1 MKSPFSILPPDDSS
15 KAGGSGASCSSVAV
29 NIAEPRDLDGK
40 RAFAGR
46 AAVVTLGCAK
56 NQVDSEVMIGVLRNT
71 GFEIVND
78 LNHADIAVVNTCG
91 FLESAVKESVDCVLE
106 LSKLKQSGSLRRLLV
121 AGCMVERY
129 KGDIRKALPEVDSF
143 IALDGLLSVGQAALG
158 TLDEG
163 LRDILNEGA
172 RPYFLYDEKMPRH
185 LASKRH
191 MAYVKVAEGCNRP
204 CAFCIIPQIRGAM
217 RSRSIESIVREVS
230 ALSQQGVREI
240 NLVAQDLTAFG
251 TDNGSGRL
259 VDLLRAIDATDREL
273 KNSPLWVR
281 LLYAYPV
288 GVDDE
293 LLSGIVELPTVCD
306 YLDVP
311 LQHSSE
317 AVLKNMKRPIGRF
330 GSRRFV
336 EYVRATASKIKLR
349 TTFIVGFPGESE
361 NDIRD
366 LEEFVS
372 EGHFESVGVFT
383 YSPEQGTDA
392 FSLKGQISEKEKRA
406 RRDRIMLAQQKV
418 RVERNKEYIGAELD
432 VLVEGPHEETDMLL
446 SARTRFQ
453 APEVDGSVL
462 INDIAEGLGE
472 VTAGHLGR
480 VVITDVSGYDLVA
493 TLIS

>member
-1 MKSPFSILPPDDSS
+1 MKSPLAILPADDKPAS
-15 KAGGSGASCSSVAV
+15 SCSSVAV
-29 NIAEPRDLDGK
+29 NIAEPQNLEGG

-46 AAVVTLGCAK
+46 AAIVTLGCAK

-78 LNHADIAVVNTCG
+78 LSHADVAVVNTCG

-106 LSKLKQSGSLRRLLV
+106 LSELKKSGSLRRLLV

-158 TLDEG
+158 ADES

-172 RPYFLYDEKMPRH
+172 RPYFIYDETMPRH
-185 LASKRH
+185 LASRSH
-191 MAYVKVAEGCNRP
+191 TAYVKVSEGCNRP

-217 RSRSIESIVREVS
+217 RSRSIESITKEVQ
-230 ALSQQGVREI
+230 ALALQGVKEF

-251 TDNGSGRL
+251 TDTGKGRL
-259 VDLLRAIDATDREL
+259 VDLLRSIDATG
-273 KNSPLWVR
+273 SAAWVR

-293 LLSGIVELPTVCD
+293 LLKAIVELPSVCD

-311 LQHSSE
+311 LQHASE
-317 AVLKNMKRPIGRF
+317 SVLKSMKRPVGRF

-336 EYVRATASKIKLR
+336 EYVKATAPQIKLR
-349 TTFIVGFPGESE
+349 TTFIVGFPGETE
-361 NDIRD
+361 EDVKD
-366 LEEFVS
+366 LEALVS

-392 FSLKGQISEKEKRA
+392 YSMADQISEKEKRA

-418 RVERNKEYIGAELD
+418 RVKRNQEYIGQELD
-432 VLVEGPHEETDMLL
+432 VLVDGPHEETDLLL
-446 SARTRFQ
+446 SARSRFQ
-453 APEVDGSVL
+453 APEVDGNVL
-462 INDIAEGLGE
+462 INDVAEGLGE
-472 VTAGHLGR
+472 ISAGHLGR
-480 VVITDVSGYDLVA
+480 VKITDVSGYDLVG
-493 TLIS
+493 TLVK

>member
-1 MKSPFSILPPDDSS
+1 MKSALSILPIDDGQSS
-15 KAGGSGASCSSVAV
+15 RCSSVAV
-29 NIAEPRDLDGK
+29 NINEPRPLDGTV
-40 RAFAGR
+40 AFSGR

-56 NQVDSEVMIGVLRNT
+56 NQVDSEVMIGVLRNS

-78 LNHADIAVVNTCG
+78 LKRADVAVVNTCG

-106 LSKLKQSGSLRRLLV
+106 LSELKRSGSLRRLLV

-158 TLDEG
+158 TDDS
-163 LRDILNEGA
+163 LRDILHEGA
-172 RPYFLYDEKMPRH
+172 RPYFLYDDTMPRH
-185 LASKRH
+185 LASQRH
-191 MAYVKVAEGCNRP
+191 MAYVKVSEGCNRP

-217 RSRSIESIVREVS
+217 RSRTIESIAREVQ
-230 ALSQQGVREI
+230 ALGAQGVREI
-240 NLVAQDLTAFG
+240 NLVAQDLTSFG
-251 TDNGSGRL
+251 ADKGERL
-259 VDLLRAIDATDREL
+259 VDLLRQLDAS
-273 KNSPLWVR
+273 KAAAWIR

-293 LLSGIVELPTVCD
+293 LLSAIVELPTVCD

-317 AVLKNMKRPIGRF
+317 EVLRAMKRPIGRF

-336 EYVRATASKIKLR
+336 EYVRATAPAIKLR
-349 TTFIVGFPGESE
+349 TTFIVGFPGETE
-361 NDIRD
+361 DDIKD
-366 LEEFVS
+366 LEAFVTD
-372 EGHFESVGVFT
+372 GHFESVGVFT
-383 YSPEQGTDA
+383 YSPEPGTAAHD
-392 FSLKGQISEKEKRA
+392 LTGQISEKEKRA
-406 RRDRIMLAQQKV
+406 RRDRVMLAQQKV
-418 RVERNKEYIGAELD
+418 RVARNQEYIGKRIE

-462 INDIAEGLGE
+462 INDVAEGLGGVE
-472 VTAGHLGR
+472 SGHLGG
-480 VVITDVSGYDLVA
+480 VEITEISGYDLVG
-493 TLIS
+493 TLVS